1 MFYAL
6 QWQDTDQ
13 SIYWNIFHINES
25 TPTIANQTD
34 ISTVQFQRLFS
45 SGLLTVRQSLPMN
58 DSSLTRLG
66 QPCLHFVYLRGR
78 LNGSQPSM
86 PDETHF
92 RQPSCFPCRSQ
103 WTSTDGNVPMEQT
116 TMLSIANVTS
126 AVLEPLAGN
135 TSPSSSTLAMDYRN
149 GSSNEWSLTRSDR
162 INSLTSFYLC
172 IEVKLFWLGRL
183 VRQPWLDD
191 YSNLS
196 SFASQ
201 KLRLNLQNLVRAL

>member
-66 QPCLHFVYLRGR
+66 QPCLYFVYLRGR

-92 RQPSCFPCRSQ
+92 KQPSCFPCRRQ
-103 WTSTDGNVPMEQT
+103 WTSTDVNVPMEPT
-116 TMLSIANVTS
+116 TMLSIANVTI
-126 AVLEPLAGN
+126 AVLEPLDRN
-135 TSPSSSTLAMDYRN
+135 TSPSSSAVAMDYRN
-149 GSSNEWSLTRSDR
+149 GSSNE
-162 INSLTSFYLC
+162 
-172 IEVKLFWLGRL
+172 
-183 VRQPWLDD
+183 
-191 YSNLS
+191 
-196 SFASQ
+196 
-201 KLRLNLQNLVRAL
+201 